1 VWYKHPTTCHR
12 ARHHLCPPTPR
23 PLRGPTPPS
32 LYTRP
37 YFLGFC
43 NWVWDCGIVGMR
55 RFGALSSRR
64 STAGATLSLRE
75 HPMGATSRLVVSLL
89 VGLPPSLRSV
99 AIGLHIWLCAVD
111 ISLYLRAELHYLP
124 LAALRRT
131 KCRTLSMSTRCFVL
145 QLHPM
150 SDSGNRVLLIVH
162 PDAWV
167 LEPFQVTIPSLP
179 AEWAYCGPV
188 LQRRLPTAL
197 LR

>member
-1 VWYKHPTTCHR
+1 MI
-12 ARHHLCPPTPR
+12 
-23 PLRGPTPPS
+23 G
-32 LYTRP
+32 
-37 YFLGFC
+37 
-43 NWVWDCGIVGMR
+43 CGIVGKR
-55 RFGALSSRR
+55 RFGALLGRR
-64 STAGATLSLRE
+64 SRDWASSTLF
-75 HPMGATSRLVVSLL
+75 GSRLVVSLL

-99 AIGLHIWLCAVD
+99 AIGWHIWLCAVD
-111 ISLYLRAELHYLP
+111 ISLSLRAELHCLP